1 MKHFVKY
8 FFDEPCRSGPDKT
21 KDKLFDEW
29 QDQNRDV
36 EILSISPTISVKSTN
51 AGWTS
56 SNNGFMVHYTRA

>member
-8 FFDEPCRSGPDKT
+8 FFDEPCMSGPDKT

>member
-8 FFDEPCRSGPDKT
+8 FFDENSRIGPDKT